1 MNLAFSALKAQRL
14 RSVLSMT
21 GIAIGVAAVILL
33 TSIGEGSR
41 RHVLDAFTQFGTNLL
56 SVTPGKTRTSGMPG
70 MLGGT
75 TRRLTIDD
83 AEAIARLPG
92 VRAAQPQTV
101 GLARVE
107 ARERGRSVLIYGA
120 TADLLQVLGTDVALG
135 SFLPAGDPRRG
146 SMVAVLGPR
155 LARELF
161 GDESALGG
169 VVRIGGGRFRVIG
182 VMAPKG
188 KLLGFDLDDS
198 AYVPVAAH
206 MRIFNQEGLNEIH
219 VMFEPGEGADR
230 VVQSVRTAMIA
241 RHRGEEDFTI
251 TSQAAMLGV
260 FDDVMDVVT
269 GSVAAM
275 AGISLLVGAIG
286 ILTVMWIAVG
296 ERTSEI
302 GLARALGATAGQ
314 VQRSFLIEAALL
326 SSFGGAAGVV
336 LWLSIAAIGRLAVP
350 GLPIE
355 TPLDYVAAA
364 LVVSFAAGLLS
375 GALPARRAARLDPI
389 EALRAE

>member
-1 MNLAFSALKAQRL
+1 
-14 RSVLSMT
+14 
-21 GIAIGVAAVILL
+21 
-33 TSIGEGSR
+33 
-41 RHVLDAFTQFGTNLL
+41 
-56 SVTPGKTRTSGMPG
+56 
-70 MLGGT
+70 
-75 TRRLTIDD
+75 
-83 AEAIARLPG
+83 
-92 VRAAQPQTV
+92 
-101 GLARVE
+101 
-107 ARERGRSVLIYGA
+107 
-120 TADLLQVLGTDVALG
+120 
-135 SFLPAGDPRRG
+135 
-146 SMVAVLGPR
+146 
-155 LARELF
+155 
-161 GDESALGG
+161 
-169 VVRIGGGRFRVIG
+169 
-182 VMAPKG
+182 MAPKG

-206 MRIFNQEGLNEIH
+206 MRIFNREGLSEIH

-230 VVQSVRTAMIA
+230 VVQSVRTAMIV

-251 TSQAAMLGV
+251 TSQAAMLAV
-260 FDDVMDVVT
+260 FDDVMNVVT
-269 GSVAAM
+269 ASVAAM

-326 SSFGGAAGVV
+326 SSFGGAAGVA

-355 TPLDYVAAA
+355 TSLEYVAAA
-364 LVVSFAAGLLS
+364 LVVSLAVGLLS